1 MRTMFNIIWGVTRFT
16 FKIAFWFVGII
27 LMLVVGSYPD

>member
-1 MRTMFNIIWGVTRFT
+1 MFNIIWGVTRFT